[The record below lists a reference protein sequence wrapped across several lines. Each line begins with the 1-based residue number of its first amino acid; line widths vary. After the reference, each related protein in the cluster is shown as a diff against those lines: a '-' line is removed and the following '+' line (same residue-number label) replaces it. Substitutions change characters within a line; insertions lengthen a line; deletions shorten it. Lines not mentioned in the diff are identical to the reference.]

1 MLGPWLWTAIVL
13 VLTVLE
19 YDTLTGFGWT
29 PGGAY
34 GVNYPSSLALG
45 QFGWAQMANFA
56 LLGISLIGLAVAL
69 YRSVR
74 PGRPAK
80 VAPVLTGIAGFG
92 FLLSVFPTD
101 TGPPNAPA
109 TWHGEIHAIG
119 FIVAFLP
126 LVLSMFFLALSARG
140 DSRWNGYGW
149 IGPVVGIIALLT
161 FFGLAAI
168 MPAPV
173 DQIPFYITLVVL
185 FAGIS
190 LIGFRLRSSPR

>member
-1 MLGPWLWTAIVL
+1 MLGPWVWTAIVL

-29 PGGAY
+29 PGGSY

-56 LLGISLIGLAVAL
+56 LLGLSLIGLAIAL

-74 PGRPAK
+74 PGWPAK
-80 VAPVLTGIAGFG
+80 VAPVLMGIAGFG

-101 TGPPNAPA
+101 TGPPNAAA
-109 TWHGEIHAIG
+109 TWHGEIHGIG

-126 LVLSMFFLALSARG
+126 LVLSMFFFALSARG
-140 DSRWNGYGW
+140 DSRWNGFGW
-149 IGPVVGIIALLT
+149 IGPVVGLIALLA
-161 FFGLAAI
+161 FVGLAAI
-168 MPAPV
+168 MPASV
-173 DQIPFYITLVVL
+173 DQIPFYITLVAL

-190 LIGFRLRSSPR
+190 LIGFRLRSSLR

>member
-29 PGGAY
+29 PGGSY

-45 QFGWAQMANFA
+45 HFGWAQMANFA
-56 LLGISLIGLAVAL
+56 LLGLSLIGLAIAL

-80 VAPVLTGIAGFG
+80 VAPVLMGIAGFG

-101 TGPPNAPA
+101 TGPPNAAA
-109 TWHGEIHAIG
+109 TWHGEIHGIG
-119 FIVAFLP
+119 FIVALLP
-126 LVLSMFFLALSARG
+126 LMLSMFFFALSARG

-149 IGPVVGIIALLT
+149 IGPVVGVIALLA

-168 MPAPV
+168 MPASL
-173 DQIPFYITLVVL
+173 DQIPFYITLVAL

-190 LIGFRLRSSPR
+190 LIGFRLRSSLR

>member
-1 MLGPWLWTAIVL
+1 MVGPWVWTAVVL

-29 PGGAY
+29 PGGSY

-45 QFGWAQMANFA
+45 QFGWAQMLNFA
-56 LLGISLIGLAVAL
+56 LLGLSLIGLAIAL
-69 YRSVR
+69 YRSVG
-74 PGRPAK
+74 PGRLAK
-80 VAPVLTGIAGFG
+80 VAPVLMGIAGFG

-109 TWHGEIHAIG
+109 TWHGAIHGIG

-126 LVLSMFFLALSARG
+126 LVLSMFFLAVSARG

-149 IGPVVGIIALLT
+149 IGPLVGVIALLA

-168 MPAPV
+168 MPASV
-173 DQIPFYITLVVL
+173 DQIPFYITLVAL

-190 LIGFRLRSSPR
+190 LIGFRLRSSLR

>member
-1 MLGPWLWTAIVL
+1 
-13 VLTVLE
+13 
-19 YDTLTGFGWT
+19 
-29 PGGAY
+29 
-34 GVNYPSSLALG
+34 
-45 QFGWAQMANFA
+45 MANFA
-56 LLGISLIGLAVAL
+56 LLGISLIGLAAAL

-80 VAPVLTGIAGFG
+80 VAPVLLGIAGIG
-92 FLLSVFPTD
+92 FLMSVFPTD

-109 TWHGEIHAIG
+109 TWHGDIHAIG

-126 LVLSMFFLALSARG
+126 LELSMFFLAFTARG
-140 DSRWNGYGW
+140 DSRWKGYGW
-149 IGPVVGIIALLT
+149 IGPVVGVIALLA

-168 MPAPV
+168 MPASV

-190 LIGFRLRSSPR
+190 LIGFRLRKSLR

>member
-1 MLGPWLWTAIVL
+1 MVGPWLWTAIVL
-13 VLTVLE
+13 VLTVVE

-29 PGGAY
+29 PGGSY

-45 QFGWAQMANFA
+45 QLGWAQMLNFA
-56 LLGISLIGLAVAL
+56 LLGVSLISLAVAL

-74 PGRPAK
+74 PGRLAK
-80 VAPVLTGIAGFG
+80 VAPVLMGIAGFG

-109 TWHGEIHAIG
+109 TWHGTIHGIG

-126 LVLSMFFLALSARG
+126 LVLSMFFLAVSVRG
-140 DSRWNGYGW
+140 DSHWNGYGW
-149 IGPVVGIIALLT
+149 IGPVVGVIALLS
-161 FFGLAAI
+161 FFGLAAV
-168 MPAPV
+168 MPASM
-173 DQIPFYITLVVL
+173 DQIPFYLTLVVL

-190 LIGFRLRSSPR
+190 LIGFRLRSLLR

>member
-29 PGGAY
+29 PGGSH

-74 PGRPAK
+74 PGRLAR
-80 VAPVLTGIAGFG
+80 VAPVLMGIAGFG

-101 TGPPNAPA
+101 NGPPNAPA
-109 TWHGEIHAIG
+109 TWHGMLHGAG
-119 FIVAFLP
+119 FVIAFLP
-126 LVLSMFFLALSARG
+126 LVLSMFFLAVSSSG
-140 DSRWNGYGW
+140 DSRWNGYVW
-149 IGPVVGIIALLT
+149 IGPAVAVVALVSLI
-161 FFGLAAI
+161 GLAAI
-168 MPAPV
+168 MPATV
-173 DQIPFYITLVVL
+173 DQIPFYITLIVL
-185 FAGIS
+185 FIGIT
-190 LIGFRLRSSPR
+190 LIGLRVRSLAR

>member
-1 MLGPWLWTAIVL
+1 MVGPWLWTGIVL

-29 PGGAY
+29 PGGSY

-45 QFGWAQMANFA
+45 RFGWVQMVNFA

-69 YRSVR
+69 YRSVQ
-74 PGRPAK
+74 PGRLAK
-80 VAPVLTGIAGFG
+80 VAPVLMGIAGFG

-101 TGPPNAPA
+101 NGPPKAPA
-109 TWHGEIHAIG
+109 TWHGEIHGIG

-126 LVLSMFFLALSARG
+126 LVLSMFFLAVSARG
-140 DSRWNGYGW
+140 DARWTGYAW
-149 IGPVVGIIALLT
+149 IGPVVGVIGLLA
-161 FFGLAAI
+161 FIGLAAV
-168 MPAPV
+168 MPASV

-190 LIGFRLRSSPR
+190 LIGLRVRSLAQ